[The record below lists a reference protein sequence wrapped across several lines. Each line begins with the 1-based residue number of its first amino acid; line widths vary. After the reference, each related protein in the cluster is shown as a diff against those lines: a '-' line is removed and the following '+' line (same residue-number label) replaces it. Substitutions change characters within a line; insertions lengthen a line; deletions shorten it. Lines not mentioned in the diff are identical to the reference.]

1 MKLLADENIE
11 NATVRWL
18 RSEKHDVI
26 WVAEDLVSTKDPLLL
41 DMARESARIIS
52 TRDLD
57 FGELIYRNHLC
68 TSGIILLRL
77 VAANQDERLILL
89 QKGWKDI
96 EMAASGNFVVV
107 KMIS

>member
-26 WVAEDLVSTKDPLLL
+26 WVAEDLVSTKILCCWIWQ
-41 DMARESARIIS
+41 AESARIIS

-96 EMAASGNFVVV
+96 EWQHQGTLLS
-107 KMIS
+107 